1 MRLRLLD
8 LDGSLMEQ
16 EPFRQA
22 VAEGWAQS
30 VDLRRDGPALRLW
43 ANASQRA
50 ALRHR
55 LAELP
60 PAVGDGIPVT
70 FLGSGDFH
78 HLSALMIIDAVEAVN
93 LPITVIHFDN
103 HPDWDR
109 LPPAWHC
116 GSWINRLLD
125 CPLIERIV
133 TLGPCARDLDIPQW
147 KTGNVAALNSG
158 RLELH
163 PWRRPPS
170 RVWGKIGSGF
180 GHHRDGRHLI
190 WHNLADLDWSRFLV
204 DLIERLPTA
213 AVWITIDKDVLR
225 PEEATTNW
233 DQGEMPLDALIEA
246 LHRLCAGKNVLGTDV
261 CGEYSAPCFNAKL
274 KSLAARFFQPVT
286 RPDLDL
292 TRNARTNVRLLETL
306 VDCSLFHR
314 NPP

>member
-103 HPDWDR
+103 HPGLGSSPACLALRVLDQPPVGLPAHRADR
-109 LPPAWHC
+109 YPRSL
-116 GSWINRLLD
+116 
-125 CPLIERIV
+125 
-133 TLGPCARDLDIPQW
+133 CARSRHSAVEDRQCRSPQ
-147 KTGNVAALNSG
+147 
-158 RLELH
+158 
-163 PWRRPPS
+163 
-170 RVWGKIGSGF
+170 
-180 GHHRDGRHLI
+180 
-190 WHNLADLDWSRFLV
+190 
-204 DLIERLPTA
+204 
-213 AVWITIDKDVLR
+213 
-225 PEEATTNW
+225 
-233 DQGEMPLDALIEA
+233 
-246 LHRLCAGKNVLGTDV
+246 
-261 CGEYSAPCFNAKL
+261 
-274 KSLAARFFQPVT
+274 
-286 RPDLDL
+286 
-292 TRNARTNVRLLETL
+292 
-306 VDCSLFHR
+306 
-314 NPP
+314 